1 MLFGTNINYL
11 AVLVAAI
18 AAIVI
23 GSLWYSPIL
32 FGNIWMKLS
41 GITKE
46 KMEKD
51 KKKGGMTKLYVVQ
64 IVASL
69 VMACVLANLI
79 ALLGLTG
86 VVGGIQI
93 AFLVWV
99 GFVLPLLIGNV
110 LWEGKSWALYL
121 LNITYNLVNLIVMG
135 IILAV
140 WR

>member
-99 GFVLPLLIGNV
+99 GFVLPLLI
-110 LWEGKSWALYL
+110 
-121 LNITYNLVNLIVMG
+121 
-135 IILAV
+135 
-140 WR
+140 